1 MNQNYRDKLVAYIR
15 EDNKL
20 INKIYDVDT
29 EWDFRVDSCARRLLT
44 AICFRENAENTY
56 KVTKSVILPI
66 IGFYYSMFHMSLA
79 LLSVEYT
86 TEIDVLNKIPHNKL
100 INLIHDKF
108 IKRSIID
115 RDFFDTLVELRE
127 LRSIANYSFHEIH
140 NLDIE
145 LYYPK
150 TEIAFNIAIKFIKEV
165 HNIIKNEYHILTS
178 MEVIIFDGIGDDIL
192 STYLSKNEIRI
203 VEKYLENF
211 FSQK

>member
-1 MNQNYRDKLVAYIR
+1 MNQSYRDQLLAHIR

-29 EWDFRVDSCARRLLT
+29 EWDFRVDTCARRLLT
-44 AICFRENAENTY
+44 AVCFRESAENTY
-56 KVTKSVILPI
+56 KATKNVILPI

-79 LLSVEYT
+79 FLSLEYT
-86 TEIDVLNKIPHNKL
+86 TRIENFNKISHIKL
-100 INLIHDKF
+100 INLIYDKF

-115 RDFFDTLVELRE
+115 REFYDTLVELRE
-127 LRSIANYSFHEIH
+127 LRGIANYSFHEIYD
-140 NLDIE
+140 LDIE
-145 LYYPK
+145 LYYSK

-178 MEVIIFDGIGDDIL
+178 LEVIISDGIGDDIL
-192 STYLSKNEIRI
+192 STYLSKNDIKT
-203 VEKYLENF
+203 VEKYLDNI

>member
-1 MNQNYRDKLVAYIR
+1 MNQNYRDKLVAHIR
-15 EDNKL
+15 KDNKL

-29 EWDFRVDSCARRLLT
+29 EWDFRVDTCARRLLT
-44 AICFRENAENTY
+44 ATCFRENAENTY
-56 KVTKSVILPI
+56 KATKSVILPI

-86 TEIDVLNKIPHNKL
+86 TKIDVLNKIPHKKL

-115 RDFFDTLVELRE
+115 REFFETLVELRN
-127 LRSIANYSFHEIH
+127 LRGIANYSFHEIY
-140 NLDIE
+140 NLDID

-150 TEIAFNIAIKFIKEV
+150 TEIAFNIAIKYIKEV

-178 MEVIIFDGIGDDIL
+178 MEEIILDGIGDDIL
-192 STYLSKNEIRI
+192 STYLSKNEIKT
-203 VEKYLENF
+203 VEKYLDNI

>member
-29 EWDFRVDSCARRLLT
+29 EWDFRVDACARRLLT
-44 AICFRENAENTY
+44 AICFRENTY

-192 STYLSKNEIRI
+192 STYLSKNEIRT

>member
-1 MNQNYRDKLVAYIR
+1 LNQNYRDQLLAHIR

-20 INKIYDVDT
+20 INEIHEVDT
-29 EWDFRVDSCARRLLT
+29 EWDFRVETCARRLLT
-44 AICFRENAENTY
+44 AVCFRENAENTY
-56 KVTKSVILPI
+56 KITKSVILPI

-86 TEIDVLNKIPHNKL
+86 TEIDALNKIAHNKL

-108 IKRSIID
+108 IKRSIIE
-115 RDFFDTLVELRE
+115 REFFDILVELRE
-127 LRSIANYSFHEIH
+127 LRGIANYSFYELR

-150 TEIAFNIAIKFIKEV
+150 TEIAFNMAIKFIKEV
-165 HNIIKNEYHILTS
+165 HNIIKNEYHILTT
-178 MEVIIFDGIGDDIL
+178 MEVTIFDGIGDDIL
-192 STYLSKNEIRI
+192 STYLSTNEIRT